1 MPKEKLTL
9 YLEHEQIAWLD
20 SKTNPELKV
29 SAVVRNL
36 IRDKMNV
43 ESRRKAKKNPF
54 STGLDPFSFY
64 VINEDVIPDD
74 LQEYSDLLIEWWPI
88 RKKKGGSCTTSVAER
103 IFKKLRSFPTQDRK
117 QALENAIAGGWKDL
131 FPLKQS
137 YKPEEPEFKP
147 KYLRPVIMI
156 YHQHLL
162 KWVKLL
168 KNLWKVNYENYRTIK
183 TTRYLQRSGDSQI
196 F

>member
-9 YLEHEQIAWLD
+9 YLEPEHIEWLESQTD
-20 SKTNPELKV
+20 EEKKV

-36 IRDKMNV
+36 IRKAMKLK
-43 ESRRKAKKNPF
+43 SKRKSVA
-54 STGLDPFSFY
+54 SDPFSY
-64 VINEDVIPDD
+64 YIINPEVIPDD
-74 LQEYSDLLIEWWPI
+74 LKQYADLLIEWWPI

-147 KYLRPVIMI
+147 KYFKASDNDLPPTLAEMG
-156 YHQHLL
+156 
-162 KWVKLL
+162 
-168 KNLWKVNYENYRTIK
+168 K
-183 TTRYLQRSGDSQI
+183 TAKELMEGK
-196 F
+196 

>member
-64 VINEDVIPDD
+64 VINKDVIPDD
-74 LQEYSDLLIEWWPI
+74 LKEYSDLLIEWWPI
-88 RKKKGGSCTTSVAER
+88 RKKKGGSCTTSVANR

-131 FPLKQS
+131 FPIKKSKFEQETQNV
-137 YKPEEPEFKP
+137 PKP
-147 KYLRPVIMI
+147 KYF
-156 YHQHLL
+156 
-162 KWVKLL
+162 KAS
-168 KNLWKVNYENYRTIK
+168 ENQLPPTLAELNK
-183 TTRYLQRSGDSQI
+183 TAQDFMGDL
-196 F
+196 